1 MTKSNF
7 VARRR
12 IIIPTIFAFSLG
24 CGSLLAAPDAQK
36 TSRIDPQLRQELSS
50 RVKQDQDARKAMIA
64 IMQKLNISDDA
75 KLKAKTPVLF
85 KRVEDIDR
93 QNLTWMKK
101 VVEDKGWP
109 GKSLV
114 GKSGAHDAWLLVQHA
129 DQDRPFQ
136 KKCLELMAAMLPNG
150 EVDKTDYAYLVDR
163 VLVGEGKK
171 QLYGTQTK
179 IVKGDCIPD
188 PVEDEANLDKR
199 RKEMGMMPMA
209 EYLGMVRKM
218 YLGEKK

>member
-1 MTKSNF
+1 VEHRTAKCGEKIAAFLIVGGVTVYGLAVAAPRSSLQQEPGLTSEL
-7 VARRR
+7 ARRV
-12 IIIPTIFAFSLG
+12 
-24 CGSLLAAPDAQK
+24 K
-36 TSRIDPQLRQELSS
+36 T
-50 RVKQDQDARKAMIA
+50 DQDARKAMIA
-64 IMQKLNISDDA
+64 IMQKLNISNDA
-75 KLKAKTPVLF
+75 KLKAKTPDLF

-93 QNLTWMKK
+93 QNVAWMKE

-109 GKSLV
+109 GRSLV

-129 DQDRPFQ
+129 DEDKPFQ
-136 KKCLELMAAMLPNG
+136 KKCLKLMAAMLPNG

-179 IVKGDCIPD
+179 LVKGDCIPD

-209 EYLGMVRKM
+209 KYLEMVRKM
-218 YLGEKK
+218 YIGGRR